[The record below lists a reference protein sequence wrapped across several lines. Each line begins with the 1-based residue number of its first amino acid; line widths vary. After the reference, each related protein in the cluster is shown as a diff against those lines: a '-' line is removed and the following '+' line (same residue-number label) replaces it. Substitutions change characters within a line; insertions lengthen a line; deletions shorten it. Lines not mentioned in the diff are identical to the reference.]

1 MLTIRFASAAGVLAV
16 CLWASAVGAATD
28 GPQIPNFDVHAA
40 CNELKMVPEALT
52 VDTGESGES
61 DAIQHCVQAEQDART
76 QLSKEWTQFSP
87 ANRKLCVG
95 ESKSGGVAPAYS
107 ELETCL
113 QMTRESRQLT
123 TQQTGENS
131 GQGSEAAPSPS
142 TPGPTAQNQGR

>member
-16 CLWASAVGAATD
+16 GLWVSGAAAATSD
-28 GPQIPNFDVHAA
+28 LPVHNFDVHAA
-40 CNELKMVPEALT
+40 CNELSMVPEALT
-52 VDTGESGES
+52 VETGQS

-76 QLSKEWTQFSP
+76 QLIKEWTQFSP

-95 ESKSGGVAPAYS
+95 ESKSGSVAPAYS

-131 GQGSEAAPSPS
+131 GQGMEPAPSQPP
-142 TPGPTAQNQGR
+142 PGPTAQNQK

>member
-1 MLTIRFASAAGVLAV
+1 MLTIRFASATGALAIG
-16 CLWASAVGAATD
+16 LWASAAGAATN
-28 GPQIPNFDVHAA
+28 GPPLPNFDVHAA

-52 VDTGESGES
+52 VDTGES
-61 DAIQHCVQAEQDART
+61 DAIQHCVQAEQEART
-76 QLSKEWTQFSP
+76 QLSKEWTEFSP

-131 GQGSEAAPSPS
+131 GQGTQTMPPQQS
-142 TPGPTAQNQGR
+142 PGPTAQNHR

>member
-1 MLTIRFASAAGVLAV
+1 MLTIRCASVAWVLAIG
-16 CLWASAVGAATD
+16 LWASVAAAATS
-28 GPQIPNFDVHAA
+28 GPEIPNFDVHAA
-40 CNELKMVPEALT
+40 CNELSMVPEALT
-52 VDTGESGES
+52 VDTGQS

-76 QLSKEWTQFSP
+76 QLIKEWTQYTP

-95 ESKSGGVAPAYS
+95 ESKSGSVAPAYS

-131 GQGSEAAPSPS
+131 GQGTEPAPAPL
-142 TPGPTAQNQGR
+142 TPGPTAQNQR

>member
-1 MLTIRFASAAGVLAV
+1 MLTIKFASVAGLLAIGLWAGAAGAA
-16 CLWASAVGAATD
+16 ASDSPVPT
-28 GPQIPNFDVHAA
+28 FDVHAA

-52 VDTGESGES
+52 VETGQSGAS

-76 QLSKEWTQFSP
+76 QLSKEWAQFSP

-95 ESKSGGVAPAYS
+95 ESKSGSVAPAYS

-123 TQQTGENS
+123 TQQTGANS
-131 GQGSEAAPSPS
+131 GQGIGTPPSLQ
-142 TPGPTAQNQGR
+142 PGPTAQNQR

>member
-1 MLTIRFASAAGVLAV
+1 MLTIRFASTAGVLAV
-16 CLWASAVGAATD
+16 GLWAGAAGAATD
-28 GPQIPNFDVHAA
+28 GPPVPNFDVHAA

-52 VDTGESGES
+52 VDTGES

-76 QLSKEWTQFSP
+76 QLSKEWTQFSA

-113 QMTRESRQLT
+113 QMTRESRQLS
-123 TQQTGENS
+123 TQQTGEN
-131 GQGSEAAPSPS
+131 GGRGAQTVPSQPAS
-142 TPGPTAQNQGR
+142 GPTAQNQGR

>member
-1 MLTIRFASAAGVLAV
+1 MLTIRFASAAGVLAIG
-16 CLWASAVGAATD
+16 LWAGAAGAATSD
-28 GPQIPNFDVHAA
+28 PPVPNFDVHAA
-40 CNELKMVPEALT
+40 CNELSMVPEALT
-52 VDTGESGES
+52 VETGQSDTS

-95 ESKSGGVAPAYS
+95 ESKSGSVAPAYS

-113 QMTRESRQLT
+113 QMTRESHQLT

-131 GQGSEAAPSPS
+131 GQGTEAAPSPS
-142 TPGPTAQNQGR
+142 PPGPTARNQR

>member
-16 CLWASAVGAATD
+16 GLWVGGAGAATSD
-28 GPQIPNFDVHAA
+28 LPVPNFDVHAA
-40 CNELKMVPEALT
+40 CNELSMVPEALT
-52 VDTGESGES
+52 VETGQS

-76 QLSKEWTQFSP
+76 QLIKEWTQFSP

-95 ESKSGGVAPAYS
+95 ESKSGSVAPAYT

-123 TQQTGENS
+123 TQQTGKNS
-131 GQGSEAAPSPS
+131 GQATGALQPQQSR
-142 TPGPTAQNQGR
+142 GPTAQNQR

>member
-16 CLWASAVGAATD
+16 GLWVGGAGAATSD
-28 GPQIPNFDVHAA
+28 LPVPNFDVHAA
-40 CNELKMVPEALT
+40 CNELSMVPEALT
-52 VDTGESGES
+52 VETGQS

-76 QLSKEWTQFSP
+76 QLIKEWTQFSP

-95 ESKSGGVAPAYS
+95 ESKSGSVAPAYT

-123 TQQTGENS
+123 TQQTGKNS
-131 GQGSEAAPSPS
+131 GQATGALQPQQS
-142 TPGPTAQNQGR
+142 PGPTAQNQR

>member
-1 MLTIRFASAAGVLAV
+1 MLTIRFASMAGVLAIS
-16 CLWASAVGAATD
+16 LWASAAGAATD

-52 VDTGESGES
+52 VDTGES

-87 ANRKLCVG
+87 ANRKLCLG

-123 TQQTGENS
+123 TQQTGDNS
-131 GQGSEAAPSPS
+131 GQGPDAVPRQQAPA
-142 TPGPTAQNQGR
+142 PTAQNQR